1 MKIEKVD
8 NSIYVIDDFLTDA
21 EETDINLQLKGAV
34 WRYNWPNYDEL
45 PFLRPCW
52 HVFIAGKGRPQGKSS
67 LDELRGNK
75 SLHFWLGQVLDLMR

>member
-21 EETDINLQLKGAV
+21 EERGINLQLKGAV

-67 LDELRGNK
+67 LDEL
-75 SLHFWLGQVLDLMR
+75 